1 MVTLIAGKKG
11 SGKSKEIVK
20 KANDELLAS
29 KGNMIFIDDDNRAMY
44 DLHHDIRFI
53 NLSEFPVKD
62 SCEFLGFVC
71 GLISN
76 NYDIEKI
83 FIDGIMNAVQMTE
96 TELTN
101 WFSKIDDISTA
112 FNIDFV
118 VTLNHETDL
127 PEKASKIF
135 ELERLMNRI

>member
-11 SGKSKEIVK
+11 SGKTKDIVK
-20 KANDELLAS
+20 KANDEMLAS
-29 KGNMIFIDDDNRAMY
+29 KGNTIFIDDDNRAMY

-53 NLSEFPVKD
+53 NLSEFPITS
-62 SCEFLGFVC
+62 SCEFLGFIC

-83 FIDGIMNAVQMTE
+83 YIDGIMNTVKMSEEEIST
-96 TELTN
+96 
-101 WFSKIDDISTA
+101 WFAKIDDLSTA

-118 VTLNHETDL
+118 ITLNHEAEVPAAL
-127 PEKASKIF
+127 HRF
-135 ELERLMNRI
+135 LN

>member
-11 SGKSKEIVK
+11 SGKTKDIVK

-29 KGNMIFIDDDNRAMY
+29 MGNSIFIDDDNRAMY

-53 NLSEFPVKD
+53 NLSEFPITS
-62 SCEFLGFVC
+62 SCEFLGFIC

-83 FIDGIMNAVQMTE
+83 YIDGIMNTVKMSEEEIST
-96 TELTN
+96 
-101 WFSKIDDISTA
+101 WFAKIDDLSTA

-118 VTLNHETDL
+118 ITLNHEAEVPAAL
-127 PEKASKIF
+127 HRF
-135 ELERLMNRI
+135 LN

>member
-11 SGKSKEIVK
+11 SGKTKDIVK

-29 KGNMIFIDDDNRAMY
+29 KGNTIFIDDDNRAMY

-53 NLSEFPVKD
+53 NLSEFPITS
-62 SCEFLGFVC
+62 SCEFLGFIC

-83 FIDGIMNAVQMTE
+83 YIDGIMNTVKMSEEEIST
-96 TELTN
+96 
-101 WFSKIDDISTA
+101 WFAKIDDLSTA

-118 VTLNHETDL
+118 ITLNHEAEVPAAL
-127 PEKASKIF
+127 HRF
-135 ELERLMNRI
+135 LN

>member
-11 SGKSKEIVK
+11 SGKTKDIVN
-20 KANDELLAS
+20 KANDELQAS
-29 KGNMIFIDDDNRAMY
+29 KGNTIFIDDDNRAMY

-53 NLSEFPVKD
+53 NLSEFPI
-62 SCEFLGFVC
+62 SSAAEFFGFVC

-83 FIDGIMNAVQMTE
+83 FIDGIMNTVKMNE
-96 TELTN
+96 EELTT
-101 WFSKIDDISTA
+101 WFIKAEDISSA

-118 VTLNHETDL
+118 ITLNYESEVPTSLHRFL
-127 PEKASKIF
+127 
-135 ELERLMNRI
+135 N

>member
-11 SGKSKEIVK
+11 SGKTKDIVK
-20 KANDELLAS
+20 KANEELSGS

-53 NLSEFPVKD
+53 NLSEFPVN
-62 SCEFLGFVC
+62 SACEFIGFIC

-83 FIDGIMNAVQMTE
+83 YIDGILNTVKMTE
-96 TELTN
+96 EELTG
-101 WFSKIDDISTA
+101 FFAKIDDLSTA
-112 FNIDFV
+112 FSMDFI
-118 VTLNHETDL
+118 VTLNYENEIPQGLHRFL
-127 PEKASKIF
+127 
-135 ELERLMNRI
+135 N

>member
-11 SGKSKEIVK
+11 SGKTKDIVK
-20 KANDELLAS
+20 KANEELSGS

-53 NLSEFPVKD
+53 NLSEFPV
-62 SCEFLGFVC
+62 SSACEFIGFIC

-83 FIDGIMNAVQMTE
+83 YIDGILNTVKMTE
-96 TELTN
+96 EELTG
-101 WFSKIDDISTA
+101 FFAKIDDLSTA
-112 FNIDFV
+112 FSMDFI
-118 VTLNHETDL
+118 VTLNYENEIPQGLHRFL
-127 PEKASKIF
+127 
-135 ELERLMNRI
+135 N

>member
-11 SGKSKEIVK
+11 SGKTKDIVN
-20 KANDELLAS
+20 KANNELLAS

-53 NLSEFPVKD
+53 NLSEFPIT
-62 SCEFLGFVC
+62 SACEFLGFIC

-83 FIDGIMNAVQMTE
+83 YIDGIMNTVKMSAD
-96 TELTN
+96 ELVE
-101 WFSKIDDISTA
+101 WFTKVDDISTA
-112 FNIDFV
+112 FNIDFLI
-118 VTLNHETDL
+118 TLNYETEI
-127 PEKASKIF
+127 P
-135 ELERLMNRI
+135 ERLQKFLN

>member
-53 NLSEFPVKD
+53 NLSEFPIKD

-118 VTLNHETDL
+118 ITLNHETDL
-127 PEKASKIF
+127 PEKLHRF
-135 ELERLMNRI
+135 LN

>member
-11 SGKSKEIVK
+11 SGKTKDIVK
-20 KANDELLAS
+20 KANDELQAS
-29 KGNMIFIDDDNRAMY
+29 KGNTIFIDDDNRAMY

-53 NLSEFPVKD
+53 NLSEFPI
-62 SCEFLGFVC
+62 SNACEFFGFVC

-83 FIDGIMNAVQMTE
+83 FIDGIMNTVKMTE
-96 TELTN
+96 EELTT
-101 WFSKIDDISTA
+101 WFIKAEDLSSA

-118 VTLNHETDL
+118 ITLNYESEVPKSLHRFL
-127 PEKASKIF
+127 
-135 ELERLMNRI
+135 N

>member
-11 SGKSKEIVK
+11 SGKTKDIVK
-20 KANDELLAS
+20 KANDDLQAS
-29 KGNMIFIDDDNRAMY
+29 KGNTIFIDDDNRAMY

-53 NLSEFPVKD
+53 NLSEFPI
-62 SCEFLGFVC
+62 SSASEFFGFVC

-83 FIDGIMNAVQMTE
+83 FIDGIMNTVKMNE
-96 TELTN
+96 EELTT
-101 WFSKIDDISTA
+101 WFIKAEDISIA

-118 VTLNHETDL
+118 ITLNYESEVPSSLHRFL
-127 PEKASKIF
+127 
-135 ELERLMNRI
+135 N

>member
-1 MVTLIAGKKG
+1 MVSLIAGKKG
-11 SGKSKEIVK
+11 SGKSKDIVK
-20 KANDELLAS
+20 KANDELGSS

-53 NLSEFPVKD
+53 NLSEFPVTS
-62 SCEFLGFVC
+62 SCEFLGFIC

-83 FIDGIMNAVQMTE
+83 FVDGIMNTVKMSE
-96 TELTN
+96 DELTS
-101 WFSKIDDISTA
+101 WFAKIEDLSTA

-118 VTLNHETDL
+118 ITLNYESEVPAAL
-127 PEKASKIF
+127 QRF
-135 ELERLMNRI
+135 LN

>member
-11 SGKSKEIVK
+11 SGKTKDIVK

-29 KGNMIFIDDDNRAMY
+29 KGNTIFIDDDNRAMY

-53 NLSEFPVKD
+53 NLSEFPITS
-62 SCEFLGFVC
+62 SCEFLGFIC

-83 FIDGIMNAVQMTE
+83 YIDGIMNTVKMSE
-96 TELTN
+96 EEISS
-101 WFSKIDDISTA
+101 WFAKVDDLSTA

-118 VTLNHETDL
+118 ITLNHEAEVPAAL
-127 PEKASKIF
+127 HRF
-135 ELERLMNRI
+135 LN

>member
-11 SGKSKEIVK
+11 SGKTKDIVN
-20 KANDELLAS
+20 KANDALLSS
-29 KGNMIFIDDDNRAMY
+29 KGNTIFIDDDNRAMY

-53 NLSEFPVKD
+53 NLSEFPI
-62 SCEFLGFVC
+62 SSASEFFGFVC

-83 FIDGIMNAVQMTE
+83 YIDGIMNTVKMTE
-96 TELTN
+96 EELTT
-101 WFSKIDDISTA
+101 WFIKAEDISSA

-118 VTLNHETDL
+118 ITLNYESEVPGSLHRFL
-127 PEKASKIF
+127 
-135 ELERLMNRI
+135 N

>member
-11 SGKSKEIVK
+11 SGKTKDIVK
-20 KANDELLAS
+20 KANDALLAS

-53 NLSEFPVKD
+53 NLGEFPISN
-62 SCEFLGFVC
+62 SCEFLGFIC

-83 FIDGIMNAVQMTE
+83 YVDGIMNTVKISEAE
-96 TELTN
+96 ISE
-101 WFSKIDDISTA
+101 WFAKIDDISTA
-112 FNIDFV
+112 FSIDFII
-118 VTLNHETDL
+118 TLNYETEI
-127 PEKASKIF
+127 PEKLHRF
-135 ELERLMNRI
+135 LN